1 MKMRNLLA
9 MFLLTAAVT
18 IAAVPVFAE
27 EDTQTTETVSETAT
41 EESTTEGTEAVTET
55 ETAME
60 TESASE
66 TETATETESASE
78 TETAT
83 ETETTSET
91 ATGETAAEPI
101 SIKVLILPKFE
112 SGEMTGDFPGEA
124 QYYYDAY
131 VKDGD
136 EYDIAGG
143 FEDNKLYV
151 KDGVALYVTGMGKVN
166 TAMSLQAILSDS
178 RFDFSNAYVF
188 STGCAGSA
196 VEYGVM
202 GDVYV
207 ITATVDYDLG
217 HHADPRELTEETD
230 TTWYHDES
238 YDDASYKILNQDLCN
253 KVYDLVKDVKI
264 ETTDNTRA
272 YMAAAFDNADWATRD
287 PEVLKG
293 TTVTGDNYWK
303 GKYGHENALIMTKTY
318 NCPDPYALTEMED
331 NALAVVL
338 DRFGMLDRYI
348 IIRDSVNTDEFMN
361 GATPESLW
369 DPNFDES
376 LASESSVES
385 ADIFATAME
394 NNYKVGSV
402 VVDAI
407 LDGTF

>member
-9 MFLLTAAVT
+9 MSLLTAVVAT
-18 IAAVPVFAE
+18 AAVPVFAE
-27 EDTQTTETVSETAT
+27 EETEATETVAETEEATTEAT
-41 EESTTEGTEAVTET
+41 EATTEATEAVTEETTT
-55 ETAME
+55 EAAE
-60 TESASE
+60 AESEEA
-66 TETATETESASE
+66 ATEEATTEV
-78 TETAT
+78 
-83 ETETTSET
+83 
-91 ATGETAAEPI
+91 AAEEADAADPI

-112 SGEMTGDFPGEA
+112 NGEMTGDFPGEA

-136 EYDIAGG
+136 EYDITGG
-143 FEDNKLYV
+143 FEGNKLYV

-166 TAMSLQAILSDS
+166 SAMSLQAILSDS
-178 RFDFSNAYVF
+178 RFDFSDAYVF

-196 VEYGVM
+196 IEYGVM

-217 HHADPRELTEETD
+217 HHADPRELTDESD
-230 TTWYHDES
+230 ATWYHDDS
-238 YDDASYKILNQDLCN
+238 YDSASYKILNQDLCN

-272 YMAAAFDNADWATRD
+272 YMAAAFDNAEWATRD

-303 GKYGHENALIMTKTY
+303 GEHGHETALLMTETY
-318 NCPDPYALTEMED
+318 SCPDPYALTEMED

-348 IIRDSVNTDEFMN
+348 IIRDSVNTDVFMN

-369 DPNFDES
+369 DPNFEDS
-376 LASESSVES
+376 LDSESSVES